1 MVDIAAGSTHSLAL
15 KGDTTVWVAGYNA
28 YGQLGDGTTTQRE
41 TPVQV
46 PNLTNVVAVAA
57 GTYHALALKSDDLVW
72 AWGYNGSGQLGDGT
86 TTNRLTPVQ
95 VQNLTNVKAIASS
108 ATANHSLALKRDG
121 TVWAWGNN
129 QYGQLGDGTTTQR
142 NTPVQVQNLTNVK
155 AIAAGQGHSLA
166 LKTDGTVRAWGYNQ
180 GGDLGDGTT
189 ANNRLTPVQ
198 VQGLND
204 AVAMRREPMCP
215 GRFAPTAAWWSG
227 AAVQPSACPPPWSGW
242 ATRDVDSPDRDAAA
256 ERFLLPSRVRGCR
269 LLQCHFEHHH
279 RLRFGPRRFFAGDGV
294 WRRSFN
300 QRRCVLLHTPWREQ
314 RRYGTGA
321 RALGLFLRDAH
332 LGNGHD
338 RGAIGRSSTF
348 LRLHPT

>member
-1 MVDIAAGSTHSLAL
+1 LGLRPDGVVWGWGSNGNGQLGEGTTNDSLAGHTHVCSRGWWISPRARTHSLAL

-142 NTPVQVQNLTNVK
+142 NTPVQVQ
-155 AIAAGQGHSLA
+155 IPHQREGHCRRPGSFP
-166 LKTDGTVRAWGYNQ
+166 RAQDRRHSMGM
-180 GGDLGDGTT
+180 
-189 ANNRLTPVQ
+189 
-198 VQGLND
+198 GL
-204 AVAMRREPMCP
+204 
-215 GRFAPTAAWWSG
+215 
-227 AAVQPSACPPPWSGW
+227 
-242 ATRDVDSPDRDAAA
+242 
-256 ERFLLPSRVRGCR
+256 
-269 LLQCHFEHHH
+269 
-279 RLRFGPRRFFAGDGV
+279 
-294 WRRSFN
+294 
-300 QRRCVLLHTPWREQ
+300 
-314 RRYGTGA
+314 
-321 RALGLFLRDAH
+321 
-332 LGNGHD
+332 
-338 RGAIGRSSTF
+338 
-348 LRLHPT
+348 